1 MHYTKNNPNK
11 DNTNPSQPLT
21 DLQLIEKYRNGYKI
35 TTADVLAL
43 TKYTSGKFK
52 IVSIKK
58 KVSSINDV
66 LFKLFRLSSQCRRE
80 YLQFKFFKF

>member
-1 MHYTKNNPNK
+1 MHYTKNDPNK
-11 DNTNPSQPLT
+11 DNSNPPSQPLT

-52 IVSIKK
+52 CFNKK

-66 LFKLFRLSSQCRRE
+66 TFKFFRLSSRCRRE